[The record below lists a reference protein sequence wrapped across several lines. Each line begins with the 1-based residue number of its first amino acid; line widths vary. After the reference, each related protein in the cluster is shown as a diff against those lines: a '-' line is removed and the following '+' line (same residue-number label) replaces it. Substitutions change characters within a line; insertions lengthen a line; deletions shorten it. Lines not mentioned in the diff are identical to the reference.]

1 MMRWG
6 AGRVKRGII
15 ERHAGSAMT
24 GNAMTGSATTGDATT
39 GLRWSHLFFL
49 LSTWAVVSIVALLVV
64 GLAWTLRLKPQALQ
78 DARAQRQD
86 IVRVLAGLAD
96 AQLRDKLA
104 VLGPLAAHFAQ
115 GWASRE
121 PRALQREIDTMRAML
136 QMPTLFV
143 VSPDGR
149 PLVFSPLTGPDGTSN
164 LELRYADRP
173 LLQEAIRVQGPAV
186 SGIIFGRASRD
197 FVVGAAVPIKVDQQ
211 IVAYLIGSIRLQ
223 GSIEALEQA
232 GPGGW
237 LIMID
242 PAKQAI
248 YLDRQTRQLTQEDWK
263 DHPFVAELNRRR
275 TDGLASLGEEEWL
288 LTRAVMPTLK
298 VDLVFA
304 ASVRQILENQRAV
317 LLTLVA
323 TLLVSVAMSLAVSTV
338 TAVRFVREQQA
349 AALRTRTRRWWDPT
363 TRRSG
368 GTCCGSRRG
377 GATPMISR
385 RRPFSARS
393 GRIAPCHRARM
404 CARGSSRLPR
414 TSAATTSGPRRGVDG
429 PMRRRHW
436 RWGRTRRIE
445 PTGRCWPTRH
455 ASDWS

>member
-1 MMRWG
+1 M
-6 AGRVKRGII
+6 A
-15 ERHAGSAMT
+15 
-24 GNAMTGSATTGDATT
+24 

-49 LSTWAVVSIVALLVV
+49 LSTWAVVSVVALLVV
-64 GLAWTLRLKPQALQ
+64 GLAWTLRLKPQALR

-96 AQLRDKLA
+96 SQVRDKLA
-104 VLGPLAAHFAQ
+104 ALSPLATHFAQ
-115 GWASRE
+115 GWASHE
-121 PRALQREIDTMRAML
+121 PRALQREIDAIRAML

-149 PLVFSPLTGPDGTSN
+149 PLAFSPLTGPDGTSN

-173 LLQEAIRVQGPAV
+173 LLQDAVRLQGAAV

-197 FVVGAAVPIKVDQQ
+197 FIVGAAVPIKLDEQ

-223 GSIEALEQA
+223 ASIEAIEQA

-242 PAKQAI
+242 SGKQAI
-248 YLDRQTRQLTQEDWK
+248 YLDRKTGQLTQEDWK
-263 DHPFVAELNRRR
+263 SHPFVAELSRRR
-275 TDGLASLGEEEWL
+275 TDGLVALGEDDEWL
-288 LTRAVMPTLK
+288 LTQAVMPTLK

-338 TAVRFVREQQA
+338 TALRFVREQQA
-349 AALRTRTRRWWDPT
+349 AALKTRAGT
-363 TRRSG
+363 G
-368 GTCCGSRRG
+368 G
-377 GATPMISR
+377 
-385 RRPFSARS
+385 
-393 GRIAPCHRARM
+393 
-404 CARGSSRLPR
+404 
-414 TSAATTSGPRRGVDG
+414 
-429 PMRRRHW
+429 
-436 RWGRTRRIE
+436 
-445 PTGRCWPTRH
+445 
-455 ASDWS
+455 

>member
-1 MMRWG
+1 
-6 AGRVKRGII
+6 
-15 ERHAGSAMT
+15 MT
-24 GNAMTGSATTGDATT
+24 GNAMTGSATTGGATT

-64 GLAWTLRLKPQALQ
+64 GLAWTLWLKPQALQ

-96 AQLRDKLA
+96 AQLRDKLD
-104 VLGPLAAHFAQ
+104 VLGPLAAHF
-115 GWASRE
+115 GHSWASLE

-149 PLVFSPLTGPDGTSN
+149 PLAFSPLTGPDGTSN

-197 FVVGAAVPIKVDQQ
+197 FVVGAAVPIKLDQQ

-304 ASVRQILENQRAV
+304 TSVRQILENQRAV

-338 TAVRFVREQQA
+338 TAVRFVREQQE
-349 AALRTRTRRWWDPT
+349 AALRTRAGT
-363 TRRSG
+363 G
-368 GTCCGSRRG
+368 G
-377 GATPMISR
+377 
-385 RRPFSARS
+385 
-393 GRIAPCHRARM
+393 
-404 CARGSSRLPR
+404 
-414 TSAATTSGPRRGVDG
+414 
-429 PMRRRHW
+429 
-436 RWGRTRRIE
+436 
-445 PTGRCWPTRH
+445 
-455 ASDWS
+455 

>member
-96 AQLRDKLA
+96 AQLRDKLD

-115 GWASRE
+115 SWASLE

-136 QMPTLFV
+136 KMPTLFV

-149 PLVFSPLTGPDGTSN
+149 PLAFSPLTGADGTSN

-186 SGIIFGRASRD
+186 SGIILGRASRD
-197 FVVGAAVPIKVDQQ
+197 FVVGAAVPIKLDQQ

-263 DHPFVAELNRRR
+263 GHPFVAELSRRR
-275 TDGLASLGEEEWL
+275 PDGLASLGEEEWL

-298 VDLVFA
+298 ADLVFA
-304 ASVRQILENQRAV
+304 ASVRQILENQRTV

-349 AALRTRTRRWWDPT
+349 AALRTRAGT
-363 TRRSG
+363 G
-368 GTCCGSRRG
+368 G
-377 GATPMISR
+377 
-385 RRPFSARS
+385 
-393 GRIAPCHRARM
+393 
-404 CARGSSRLPR
+404 
-414 TSAATTSGPRRGVDG
+414 
-429 PMRRRHW
+429 
-436 RWGRTRRIE
+436 
-445 PTGRCWPTRH
+445 
-455 ASDWS
+455 

>member
-1 MMRWG
+1 M
-6 AGRVKRGII
+6 
-15 ERHAGSAMT
+15 
-24 GNAMTGSATTGDATT
+24 T

-96 AQLRDKLA
+96 AQVRDKLDA
-104 VLGPLAAHFAQ
+104 LGPLAAHFAQ
-115 GWASRE
+115 SWASHE

-149 PLVFSPLTGPDGTSN
+149 PLAFSPLTGPDGTSN

-197 FVVGAAVPIKVDQQ
+197 FIVGAAVPIKLDEQ

-223 GSIEALEQA
+223 GSIEAIEQA

-242 PAKQAI
+242 AGKQAI
-248 YLDRQTRQLTQEDWK
+248 YLDRQTPPA
-263 DHPFVAELNRRR
+263 HPG
-275 TDGLASLGEEEWL
+275 GLEGAIPSWRSWAAADPTGSRPGRGDEWL
-288 LTRAVMPTLK
+288 LTQAVMPTLK

-338 TAVRFVREQQA
+338 TAVRFVREQ
-349 AALRTRTRRWWDPT
+349 
-363 TRRSG
+363 
-368 GTCCGSRRG
+368 RG
-377 GATPMISR
+377 G
-385 RRPFSARS
+385 
-393 GRIAPCHRARM
+393 RAQN
-404 CARGSSRLPR
+404 ARGN
-414 TSAATTSGPRRGVDG
+414 RGL
-429 PMRRRHW
+429 
-436 RWGRTRRIE
+436 GRT
-445 PTGRCWPTRH
+445 GRAVSHPAGGGVSW
-455 ASDWS
+455 AE

>member
-96 AQLRDKLA
+96 AQLRDKLD

-115 GWASRE
+115 SWASLE

-136 QMPTLFV
+136 KMPTLFV

-149 PLVFSPLTGPDGTSN
+149 PLAFSPLTGADGTSN

-186 SGIIFGRASRD
+186 SGIILGRASRD
-197 FVVGAAVPIKVDQQ
+197 FVVGAAVPIKLDQQ

-263 DHPFVAELNRRR
+263 GHPFVVELSRRR
-275 TDGLASLGEEEWL
+275 PDGLASLGEEDWL

-298 VDLVFA
+298 ADLVFA

-349 AALRTRTRRWWDPT
+349 AALRTRAGT
-363 TRRSG
+363 G
-368 GTCCGSRRG
+368 G
-377 GATPMISR
+377 
-385 RRPFSARS
+385 
-393 GRIAPCHRARM
+393 
-404 CARGSSRLPR
+404 
-414 TSAATTSGPRRGVDG
+414 
-429 PMRRRHW
+429 
-436 RWGRTRRIE
+436 
-445 PTGRCWPTRH
+445 
-455 ASDWS
+455 

>member
-6 AGRVKRGII
+6 AGRSKRGII

-49 LSTWAVVSIVALLVV
+49 LSTWALVSIVALLVV

-96 AQLRDKLA
+96 AQLRDKLD

-115 GWASRE
+115 SWASLE

-136 QMPTLFV
+136 KMPTLFV

-149 PLVFSPLTGPDGTSN
+149 PLAFSPLTGPDGTSN

-197 FVVGAAVPIKVDQQ
+197 FVVGAAVPIKLDQQ
-211 IVAYLIGSIRLQ
+211 IVAYLIGSIRLK

-338 TAVRFVREQQA
+338 TAVRFVREQQE
-349 AALRTRTRRWWDPT
+349 AALRTRAGT
-363 TRRSG
+363 G
-368 GTCCGSRRG
+368 G
-377 GATPMISR
+377 
-385 RRPFSARS
+385 
-393 GRIAPCHRARM
+393 
-404 CARGSSRLPR
+404 
-414 TSAATTSGPRRGVDG
+414 
-429 PMRRRHW
+429 
-436 RWGRTRRIE
+436 
-445 PTGRCWPTRH
+445 
-455 ASDWS
+455 

>member
-1 MMRWG
+1 
-6 AGRVKRGII
+6 
-15 ERHAGSAMT
+15 MT

-78 DARAQRQD
+78 DARTQRQD

-96 AQLRDKLA
+96 AQLRDKLD

-115 GWASRE
+115 SWVSLE
-121 PRALQREIDTMRAML
+121 PRALQREIDTTRAML
-136 QMPTLFV
+136 KMPTLFV

-149 PLVFSPLTGPDGTSN
+149 PLAFSPLTGPDGTSN

-197 FVVGAAVPIKVDQQ
+197 FVVGAAVPIKLDQQ
-211 IVAYLIGSIRLQ
+211 IVAYLVGSIRLQ

-349 AALRTRTRRWWDPT
+349 AALRTRAGT
-363 TRRSG
+363 G
-368 GTCCGSRRG
+368 G
-377 GATPMISR
+377 
-385 RRPFSARS
+385 
-393 GRIAPCHRARM
+393 
-404 CARGSSRLPR
+404 
-414 TSAATTSGPRRGVDG
+414 
-429 PMRRRHW
+429 
-436 RWGRTRRIE
+436 
-445 PTGRCWPTRH
+445 
-455 ASDWS
+455 